1 MSNTIISVVIFVIGL
16 IISTIIIYIV
26 TRLFGDKKG
35 IKTAFVAAIFGAIIY
50 SIVGF
55 ILGNGFLAA
64 IAGGIVWL
72 LTLRALYDIGW
83 LRAILIAI
91 FIWIVVTVVGVLL
104 PTTPRLL

>member
-64 IAGGIVWL
+64 IAGGIAWL

-91 FIWIVVTVVGVLL
+91 FIWIVATVVGVLL
-104 PTTPRLL
+104 PTTPRLS